1 MNFFSSFGKYLQ
13 LLYFSLGKP
22 QSWKY
27 FRKQL
32 IDEIALIGLDSL
44 GIVMI
49 ISVFMGAVLVI
60 QAGYNIENPLIP
72 KYTIGYGVRESLI
85 LEFSPTI
92 VCLILAGKIGSS
104 ISSQIG
110 SMRVTEKIDALD
122 IMGINSASH
131 IILPKLIAS
140 LISFPFLIIISMMT
154 GMLGG
159 YGAAVIWNIVSAS
172 DFIAGM
178 HYYFYPFEIF
188 YAVFKTIVFAFI
200 IVTVSAY
207 WGYNVQGGALAVGRA
222 STKAVVYSSIS
233 ILLSN
238 LILTKMILGG

>member
-1 MNFFSSFGKYLQ
+1 MNFFTTFGSYLRLIYASF
-13 LLYFSLGKP
+13 GKP
-22 QSWKY
+22 QSHKY

-32 IDEIALIGLDSL
+32 IEEISMIGLNSL

-72 KYTIGYGVRESLI
+72 RYTIGYGVRESLI

-110 SMRVTEKIDALD
+110 SMRVTEQIDALE

-131 IILPKLIAS
+131 IILPKLIAA

-159 YGAAVIWNIVSAS
+159 FGAAVAWNIVSTT

-178 HYYFYPFEIF
+178 HYYFYPYEIL
-188 YAVFKTIVFAFI
+188 YALSKTVVFAFI
-200 IVTVSAY
+200 IVSISSY
-207 WGYNVQGGALAVGRA
+207 WGYNVQGGALAVGKS
-222 STKAVVYSSIS
+222 STKAVVYSDIA
-233 ILLSN
+233 ILLMN
-238 LILTKMILGG
+238 LILTKLILG